1 MSDTERYIVGAPS
14 ASRAWTPRISWPA
27 VLASIDVVAI
37 LAVAVLAVVQSMPHV
52 LIAAYLSTLFFLL
65 FAGGVYS
72 EKVNADVPGRVPYT
86 LAAISLAGMG
96 IITLNFMI
104 LSLPVT
110 PAMFFVLWAETV
122 GSVAVG
128 RLAAWP
134 IHSAILRTKV
144 ARKTLIIGSGMA
156 AVLLAEKIQSHPEL
170 DLSTVGFVDD
180 GPRTYVR
187 GRREPLLGDLSRLCD
202 IIEATDAKVVIFAY
216 TQNATPDI
224 LAALYHAQPKV
235 ELLMMPRYFE
245 FVSTGMQ
252 VEGLAGMPLLRM
264 NRPELTAIERVC
276 KRAEDLIGAGIA
288 LLVIAPFVPFIALA
302 IKLDSPGPVFYTDER
317 IGRGGKPFRMFKF
330 RSMTDDVDECDAK
343 AAAAAGEKAMAGA
356 RGDDDPRLKGKAVW
370 RVTRVGQLMRT
381 TSIDELPQF
390 WNVLLGDMSLVGPR
404 PPMPDEVAWYQEW
417 HKRRLAVSPGLTGM
431 WQVSGRSDLPFD
443 EMVWLDCAYVDSW
456 SLWLDF
462 TILLQTIPAVLSR
475 RGAY

>member
-1 MSDTERYIVGAPS
+1 
-14 ASRAWTPRISWPA
+14 
-27 VLASIDVVAI
+27 
-37 LAVAVLAVVQSMPHV
+37 
-52 LIAAYLSTLFFLL
+52 
-65 FAGGVYS
+65 
-72 EKVNADVPGRVPYT
+72 
-86 LAAISLAGMG
+86 
-96 IITLNFMI
+96 
-104 LSLPVT
+104 
-110 PAMFFVLWAETV
+110 
-122 GSVAVG
+122 
-128 RLAAWP
+128 
-134 IHSAILRTKV
+134 LRTRV

-156 AVLLAEKIQSHPEL
+156 AVLLAEKIQSHHEL
-170 DLSTVGFVDD
+170 NLDTVGFVDD

-202 IIEATDAKVVIFAY
+202 IIEATGAKVVIFAY

-264 NRPELTAIERVC
+264 NRPELTVIERAC
-276 KRAEDLIGAGIA
+276 KRAEDLIIAGIA
-288 LLVIAPFVPFIALA
+288 SLFVAPFVPFIALA
-302 IKLDSPGPVFYTDER
+302 IKLDSPGPVFYTDQR
-317 IGRGGKPFRMFKF
+317 IGKGGKPFRMFKF

-343 AAAAAGEKAMAGA
+343 AAAAAAGEKAMAGA

-370 RVTRVGQLMRT
+370 RVTRVGQFMRT
-381 TSIDELPQF
+381 TSIDELPQL
-390 WNVLLGDMSLVGPR
+390 WNVLRGDMSLVGPR